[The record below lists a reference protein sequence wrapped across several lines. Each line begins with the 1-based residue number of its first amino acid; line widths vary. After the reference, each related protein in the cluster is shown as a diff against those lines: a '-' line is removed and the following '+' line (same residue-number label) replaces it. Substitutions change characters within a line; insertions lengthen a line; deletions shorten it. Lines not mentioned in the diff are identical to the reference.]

1 MLTGPDAIGVAG
13 GKPLPIYLEGRLIPV
28 ADAVGRELGLKFN
41 EVVRGVV
48 EARAETLLLKLN
60 GREVEL
66 PAQLKFRPG
75 EVLWLRYTEMG
86 RGMVL
91 VPQAG
96 PGAVAGGA
104 AGQGGAAGAAGVPG
118 PIAAPPP
125 AGGLSP
131 AVASLFLR
139 PADFSGLL
147 SLLSGA
153 AFVGLAQRAQS
164 GGSTVGTNALGQWL
178 SQRPA
183 MGRLSADGV
192 RQALRA
198 SGLFTES
205 ALGKG
210 GAIPG
215 DLKLAMRQAVL
226 QMQSEMV
233 SGLREQVESGL
244 HELESAQA
252 DALGVSAQ
260 RDLGFSFIIPFRDA
274 DPVLVSFFRPRRSP
288 QEPNPPAVV
297 NLYTRS
303 ETLGEVW
310 MKTVI
315 EVSDTIS
322 LTMWAE
328 REDLAKRARAAVG
341 ELEDEMTSAGL
352 VLKSMVVLHGRRP
365 EEGVAVE
372 ARTGA
377 VLDLKA

>member
-244 HELESAQA
+244 
-252 DALGVSAQ
+252 
-260 RDLGFSFIIPFRDA
+260 
-274 DPVLVSFFRPRRSP
+274 
-288 QEPNPPAVV
+288 
-297 NLYTRS
+297 
-303 ETLGEVW
+303 
-310 MKTVI
+310 
-315 EVSDTIS
+315 
-322 LTMWAE
+322 
-328 REDLAKRARAAVG
+328 
-341 ELEDEMTSAGL
+341 
-352 VLKSMVVLHGRRP
+352 
-365 EEGVAVE
+365 
-372 ARTGA
+372 
-377 VLDLKA
+377 